1 MKNRPSDRPLPLL
14 AHLVPRFTDPEPADH
29 PGPRLPARCPPTAGS
44 APGPPPRPASPA
56 SNRSGPAQFGPEGRF
71 EEAPVKGNYLYLP
84 IRLTTGVDRGRV
96 IDDAVGQ
103 LRHIAERLRALRPSR
118 TNRPPVRI
126 VREPEGPA

>member
-14 AHLVPRFTDPEPADH
+14 APLVPRFTDPEPATTQA
-29 PGPRLPARCPPTAGS
+29 LAYLLRCPPTARSRVRLLAATGLDS
-44 APGPPPRPASPA
+44 FRAGPIRAA
-56 SNRSGPAQFGPEGRF
+56 EGLF

-103 LRHIAERLRALRPSR
+103 LRHFAERLREAFPDESS
-118 TNRPPVRI
+118 PGGG
-126 VREPEGPA
+126 REPEGPA

>member
-1 MKNRPSDRPLPLL
+1 MKNRPPDRPLPLL
-14 AHLVPRFTDPEPADH
+14 AHLVPCLGAVEPAATQA
-29 PGPRLPARCPPTAGS
+29 LASLLRCPPTARRRVRLLAATGLDS
-44 APGPPPRPASPA
+44 FRAGPIRAA
-56 SNRSGPAQFGPEGRF
+56 EGRF

-103 LRHIAERLRALRPSR
+103 LRHFGERLREAFPDESS
-118 TNRPPVRI
+118 PGE